1 MNNICI
7 GVDLGTCYSS
17 VGYDNSHGV
26 QFIKDPAAPQ
36 LTYSIPSSALLRA
49 DNAYVFGELAESEKT
64 VTPEGYQREFKR
76 DLGSSIPYRLRDKQV
91 SAAELS
97 AKFLTF
103 LAELTT
109 TTLTTAP
116 ATTVITVPAA
126 YDQFRRSLIDDAAR
140 RAGLAGAS
148 LVAEPVAAVISA
160 ANRGEITDSTTILVY
175 DLGGG
180 TFDAAVVR
188 HEGGGNQVLGTN
200 GLADFGGADID
211 VVIEQDFARKAGD
224 EFAELVAD
232 QSTDDPKRRA
242 RAQRARIAARD
253 LCRNIK
259 HRLSSADHATD
270 VLNLTIQYELSRGD
284 LEDMVRPHIDRTV
297 STCRQLLASIALT
310 PEQIDT
316 VLLVGGT
323 SRMPLVREV
332 LARELDRPIQRA
344 TDPELAVCI
353 GATIL
358 ADTERK
364 ARQEAQRK
372 ARQAAER
379 QAREKAERQARE
391 KAERQAREKAERQAR
406 EKAERQ
412 AREKAKR
419 QAREKAKRQALREA
433 KWQLKLVGGARNEST
448 FRLASPN
455 LARSYDITI
464 IMRWMGDTIKVDGQV
479 EIAGENINGK
489 SFNLKGLS
497 SSLGS
502 PVQIEVKSKDVA
514 IFRIKQVI
522 IKINNQRVIYD
533 SEVK

>member
-1 MNNICI
+1 M
-7 GVDLGTCYSS
+7 
-17 VGYDNSHGV
+17 
-26 QFIKDPAAPQ
+26 
-36 LTYSIPSSALLRA
+36 
-49 DNAYVFGELAESEKT
+49 
-64 VTPEGYQREFKR
+64 
-76 DLGSSIPYRLRDKQV
+76 
-91 SAAELS
+91 
-97 AKFLTF
+97 
-103 LAELTT
+103 
-109 TTLTTAP
+109 
-116 ATTVITVPAA
+116 
-126 YDQFRRSLIDDAAR
+126 
-140 RAGLAGAS
+140 
-148 LVAEPVAAVISA
+148 
-160 ANRGEITDSTTILVY
+160 
-175 DLGGG
+175 
-180 TFDAAVVR
+180 
-188 HEGGGNQVLGTN
+188 
-200 GLADFGGADID
+200 
-211 VVIEQDFARKAGD
+211 
-224 EFAELVAD
+224 
-232 QSTDDPKRRA
+232 
-242 RAQRARIAARD
+242 
-253 LCRNIK
+253 
-259 HRLSSADHATD
+259 
-270 VLNLTIQYELSRGD
+270 
-284 LEDMVRPHIDRTV
+284 
-297 STCRQLLASIALT
+297 
-310 PEQIDT
+310 
-316 VLLVGGT
+316 
-323 SRMPLVREV
+323 
-332 LARELDRPIQRA
+332 
-344 TDPELAVCI
+344 CI

-391 KAERQAREKAERQAR
+391 KAERQAREKAEIQAR